1 MTNLDASEN
10 GTIDRVVQ
18 VWKTFLPGLDEA
30 AFSVQLK
37 LYQINLVANRV
48 YNEIAGQFD
57 LNDVDVSVLM
67 IIRREHDE
75 RPVRPSDLW
84 RRLDLRPSAIT
95 YRVDRLYDL
104 GLVDRLPDPSDRRA
118 LFLTLTK
125 KGVSVVN
132 EIVLRFNR
140 VTAEKLVQLRADGG
154 DIKALDTQLD
164 HYLQAWMPPEQPDTD
179 R

>member
-10 GTIDRVVQ
+10 GTITQVVDM
-18 VWKTFLPGLDEA
+18 WKIFLPNLDEA

-37 LYQINLVANRV
+37 LYQINLVANRI

-57 LNDVDVSVLM
+57 LNDLDVSVLM

-75 RPVRPSDLW
+75 RPIRPSDLW

-95 YRVDRLYDL
+95 YRIDRLYDL
-104 GLVDRLPDPSDRRA
+104 GLIDRLPDPSDRRA

-125 KGVSVVN
+125 KGISVVN

-140 VTAEKLVQLRADGG
+140 VTAEKLADLKANGG
-154 DIKALDTQLD
+154 NVKALDTELD
-164 HYLQAWMPPEQPDTD
+164 FYLQAWMPPPATPDQ
-179 R
+179 